1 MLASPDFYQN
11 SVAYFN
17 IESRRLSA
25 TDTVLGFTGIA
36 AVCRSKSNLQFATY
50 NLFGSGV
57 TAVRAYDAVQVAEAK
72 ATRAVSDGQG
82 CCRCE
87 VVGTQRQFLRA
98 VPP

>member
-1 MLASPDFYQN
+1 MCPPGLEDVDTYEVFGLYMYEHRTNMIVCLSEVVPDDALMLASPDFYQN

-50 NLFGSGV
+50 KLFGSG
-57 TAVRAYDAVQVAEAK
+57 QI
-72 ATRAVSDGQG
+72 
-82 CCRCE
+82 
-87 VVGTQRQFLRA
+87 
-98 VPP
+98 